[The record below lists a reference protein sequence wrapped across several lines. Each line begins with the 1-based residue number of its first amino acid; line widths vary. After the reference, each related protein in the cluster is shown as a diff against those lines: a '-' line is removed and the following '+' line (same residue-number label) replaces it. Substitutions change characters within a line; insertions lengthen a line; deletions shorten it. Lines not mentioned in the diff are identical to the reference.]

1 MSRTLCSKETI
12 LHACVPVSAVD
23 VPVAC
28 QPVRLAQ
35 SSGCER
41 HDARLYRD
49 KGKDTMGTS
58 ETDPNAA
65 PSEPSAAI
73 DAEAVQVARDAADTS
88 DEPSGPKKIAVVVAH
103 PDDAEFI
110 CAGTIARW
118 VDEGHEVVYVLL
130 TSGDKGS
137 ADPEMTPQ
145 KLAAT
150 REAEQREAARILGA
164 RDVIFMRY
172 PDGELE
178 PNLEL
183 RREIVRI
190 IRRLKPD
197 VVVCQDPTVRWVDTQ
212 YINHP
217 DHRAAGEA
225 TLAAVFPAARDR
237 MNFPELLA
245 EGLRTWRSTSPHTWS
260 ASWNPCA
267 PTSPR
272 SATGTPSP
280 WSASG
285 QRRPQSGIPAAAIM
299 SRASS
304 ISSSTDLVRYY
315 AIMADFTL
323 TASEG
328 E

>member
-1 MSRTLCSKETI
+1 
-12 LHACVPVSAVD
+12 VSAVD
-23 VPVAC
+23 TPVAYWSEH
-28 QPVRLAQ
+28 LAQ
-35 SSGCER
+35 SSGCDR
-41 HDARLYRD
+41 HGENLHGD
-49 KGKDTMGTS
+49 KGKETMGTT
-58 ETDPNAA
+58 ETDSDAA

-73 DAEAVQVARDAADTS
+73 DAEAVQMARDAADTS
-88 DEPSGPKKIAVVVAH
+88 DEPTGPKKIAVIVAH
-103 PDDAEFI
+103 PDDAEFV

-137 ADPEMTPQ
+137 DDPEMTPER
-145 KLAAT
+145 LAAT

-164 RDVIFMRY
+164 RDVIFMRR

-183 RREIVRI
+183 RREIVRV

-245 EGLRTWRSTSPHTWS
+245 EGLEPHKVREIYL
-260 ASWNPCA
+260 AGA
-267 PTSPR
+267 Q
-272 SATGTPSP
+272 TPDV
-280 WSASG
+280 
-285 QRRPQSGIPAAAIM
+285 AIDITEYLERKLE
-299 SRASS
+299 SLRAHVSQ
-304 ISSSTDLVRYY
+304 IGDWDPEPMVREW
-315 AIMADFTL
+315 AKE
-323 TASEG
+323 TAEQHPGNGDYVESFKYFKLD
-328 E
+328 

>member
-58 ETDPNAA
+58 ETDPDAA

-245 EGLRTWRSTSPHTWS
+245 EGLEPHKVREIYL
-260 ASWNPCA
+260 AGA
-267 PTSPR
+267 L
-272 SATGTPSP
+272 TPDVAIDITAYLERKLESLRAHVSQIGDWDP
-280 WSASG
+280 EPMVREWAMETAKRHPGSG
-285 QRRPQSGIPAAAIM
+285 DYVESFKYFKL
-299 SRASS
+299 
-304 ISSSTDLVRYY
+304 D
-315 AIMADFTL
+315 
-323 TASEG
+323 
-328 E
+328 

>member
-28 QPVRLAQ
+28 QPSRLAQ

-137 ADPEMTPQ
+137 ADPEMTPH

-245 EGLRTWRSTSPHTWS
+245 EGLEPHKVREIYL
-260 ASWNPCA
+260 AGA
-267 PTSPR
+267 L
-272 SATGTPSP
+272 TPDVAIDVTAYMERKLESLRAHVSQIGDWDP
-280 WSASG
+280 EPMVREWAKETAERHPGSG
-285 QRRPQSGIPAAAIM
+285 DYVESFKYFKL
-299 SRASS
+299 
-304 ISSSTDLVRYY
+304 D
-315 AIMADFTL
+315 
-323 TASEG
+323 
-328 E
+328 

>member
-1 MSRTLCSKETI
+1 
-12 LHACVPVSAVD
+12 
-23 VPVAC
+23 
-28 QPVRLAQ
+28 
-35 SSGCER
+35 
-41 HDARLYRD
+41 
-49 KGKDTMGTS
+49 MGTS
-58 ETDPNAA
+58 ETDPDAA

-88 DEPSGPKKIAVVVAH
+88 DEPTGPKKIAVVMAH
-103 PDDAEFI
+103 PDDAEFV

-118 VDEGHEVVYVLL
+118 ADEGNEVVYVLL

-137 ADPEMTPQ
+137 DDPEMTPER
-145 KLAAT
+145 LAAT

-164 RDVIFMRY
+164 RDVIFMRR

-183 RREIVRI
+183 RREIVRV

-245 EGLRTWRSTSPHTWS
+245 EGLEPHKVREIYL
-260 ASWNPCA
+260 AGA
-267 PTSPR
+267 Q
-272 SATGTPSP
+272 TPDV
-280 WSASG
+280 
-285 QRRPQSGIPAAAIM
+285 AIDITAYM
-299 SRASS
+299 ERKLESLRAHVSQ
-304 ISSSTDLVRYY
+304 IGDWDPEPMVREW
-315 AIMADFTL
+315 AKE
-323 TASEG
+323 TAEQHPGNGDYVESFKYFKLD
-328 E
+328 

>member
-1 MSRTLCSKETI
+1 MGIS
-12 LHACVPVSAVD
+12 
-23 VPVAC
+23 
-28 QPVRLAQ
+28 
-35 SSGCER
+35 
-41 HDARLYRD
+41 
-49 KGKDTMGTS
+49 DTDS
-58 ETDPNAA
+58 NAA

-88 DEPSGPKKIAVVVAH
+88 DEPSGPKKIAVVMAH
-103 PDDAEFI
+103 PDDAEFV

-118 VDEGHEVVYVLL
+118 VDEGHDVVYVLI

-137 ADPEMTPQ
+137 DDPEMTPQ
-145 KLAAT
+145 RLAAT
-150 REAEQREAARILGA
+150 REAEQRDAARILGA
-164 RDVIFMRY
+164 SDVIFMRR

-245 EGLRTWRSTSPHTWS
+245 EGLEPHKVREIYLAGAQSPDV
-260 ASWNPCA
+260 
-267 PTSPR
+267 
-272 SATGTPSP
+272 
-280 WSASG
+280 
-285 QRRPQSGIPAAAIM
+285 AIDITAYLERKLE
-299 SRASS
+299 SLRAHVSQ
-304 ISSSTDLVRYY
+304 IGDWDPEPMVREW
-315 AIMADFTL
+315 AQE
-323 TASEG
+323 TAQQHPGNGDYVESFKYFKLD
-328 E
+328 

>member
-1 MSRTLCSKETI
+1 
-12 LHACVPVSAVD
+12 VSAVD
-23 VPVAC
+23 TPVAYWSEH
-28 QPVRLAQ
+28 LAQ
-35 SSGCER
+35 SSGCDR
-41 HDARLYRD
+41 HGAKLHGD
-49 KGKDTMGTS
+49 KGKETMGTS
-58 ETDPNAA
+58 ETDSDAA

-73 DAEAVQVARDAADTS
+73 DAEAVQMARDAADTS
-88 DEPSGPKKIAVVVAH
+88 DEPTGPKKIAVIVAH
-103 PDDAEFI
+103 PDDAEFV

-137 ADPEMTPQ
+137 DDPEMTPER
-145 KLAAT
+145 LAAT

-164 RDVIFMRY
+164 RDVIFMRR
-172 PDGELE
+172 PDGELG

-183 RREIVRI
+183 RREIVRV

-245 EGLRTWRSTSPHTWS
+245 EGLEPHKVREIYL
-260 ASWNPCA
+260 AGA
-267 PTSPR
+267 Q
-272 SATGTPSP
+272 TPDV
-280 WSASG
+280 
-285 QRRPQSGIPAAAIM
+285 AIDITEYLERKLE
-299 SRASS
+299 SLRAHVSQ
-304 ISSSTDLVRYY
+304 IGDWDPEPMVREW
-315 AIMADFTL
+315 AKE
-323 TASEG
+323 TAEQHPGNGNYVESFKYFKLD
-328 E
+328 

>member
-58 ETDPNAA
+58 ETDRDAA
-65 PSEPSAAI
+65 ASEPSAAI

-245 EGLRTWRSTSPHTWS
+245 EGLEPHKVREIYL
-260 ASWNPCA
+260 AGA
-267 PTSPR
+267 L
-272 SATGTPSP
+272 TPDVAIDVTAYMERKLESLRAHVSQIGDWDP
-280 WSASG
+280 EPMVREWAMETAKRHPGSG
-285 QRRPQSGIPAAAIM
+285 DYVESFKYFKL
-299 SRASS
+299 
-304 ISSSTDLVRYY
+304 D
-315 AIMADFTL
+315 
-323 TASEG
+323 
-328 E
+328 

>member
-28 QPVRLAQ
+28 QRGRLAQ

-41 HDARLYRD
+41 HDSRLYRD

-58 ETDPNAA
+58 ETDPDAA

-88 DEPSGPKKIAVVVAH
+88 GEPSGPKKIAVVVAH

-245 EGLRTWRSTSPHTWS
+245 EGLEPHKVREIYL
-260 ASWNPCA
+260 AGA
-267 PTSPR
+267 L
-272 SATGTPSP
+272 TPDVAIDVTAYMERKLESLRAHVSQIGDWDP
-280 WSASG
+280 EPMVREWAKETAERHPGSG
-285 QRRPQSGIPAAAIM
+285 DYVESFKYFKL
-299 SRASS
+299 
-304 ISSSTDLVRYY
+304 D
-315 AIMADFTL
+315 
-323 TASEG
+323 
-328 E
+328 

>member
-28 QPVRLAQ
+28 QPSRLAQ

-49 KGKDTMGTS
+49 KGKDTMGPS

-197 VVVCQDPTVRWVDTQ
+197 VVGCQDPTVRWVDTQ

-245 EGLRTWRSTSPHTWS
+245 EGLEPHKVREIYL
-260 ASWNPCA
+260 AGA
-267 PTSPR
+267 L
-272 SATGTPSP
+272 TPDVAIDVTAYMERKLESLRAHVSQIGDWDP
-280 WSASG
+280 EPMVREWAKETAERHPGSG
-285 QRRPQSGIPAAAIM
+285 DYVESFKYFKL
-299 SRASS
+299 
-304 ISSSTDLVRYY
+304 D
-315 AIMADFTL
+315 
-323 TASEG
+323 
-328 E
+328 

>member
-1 MSRTLCSKETI
+1 MPPTLCSKETI

-58 ETDPNAA
+58 ETDPDAA

-245 EGLRTWRSTSPHTWS
+245 EGLEPHKVREIYLAGAQSSDVAIDITAYLERKLESLRAHVSQIGDWDPEPMVREW
-260 ASWNPCA
+260 AQETAQQHP
-267 PTSPR
+267 
-272 SATGTPSP
+272 G
-280 WSASG
+280 SG
-285 QRRPQSGIPAAAIM
+285 DYVESFKYFKL
-299 SRASS
+299 
-304 ISSSTDLVRYY
+304 D
-315 AIMADFTL
+315 
-323 TASEG
+323 
-328 E
+328 